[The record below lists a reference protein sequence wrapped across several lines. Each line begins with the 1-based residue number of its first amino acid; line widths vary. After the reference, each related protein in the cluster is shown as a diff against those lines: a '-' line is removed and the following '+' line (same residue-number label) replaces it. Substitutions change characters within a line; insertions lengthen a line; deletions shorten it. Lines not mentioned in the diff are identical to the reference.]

1 MPPAGLTEALD
12 IGARTAQQE
21 HGVRMAYIF
30 DIASEY
36 GAEAAAATL
45 EHALSHPPQ
54 ALTGFGLAGIEQAR
68 PLTGTRS
75 ARCSRP
81 PWRPGCTASRT
92 RAR

>member
-1 MPPAGLTEALD
+1 MPPAALTEALD

-21 HGVRMAYIF
+21 HGVRMAYVF

-68 PLTGTRS
+68 GSCWRIWAGA
-75 ARCSRP
+75 ARLVIF
-81 PWRPGCTASRT
+81 A
-92 RAR
+92 